1 MNDHL
6 SHLAEFQAILENP
19 KQPYRPSKENQAI
32 IRAAAIALFVGPS
45 NSGRNTTIKKMLAT
59 SDHYYY
65 MVSDTTRRPQH
76 RDGGMEQNGDSY
88 WFRSE
93 EDVLADLEAGA
104 YVEAA
109 VIHGMQVSGSSV
121 REVARAH
128 EQGKVAISDF
138 EMAGVDSYLA
148 IKPDTM
154 VLFFLTRNLE
164 EQLHRMDSRGGLTPE
179 TKMKRLRTA
188 VKEYQHALDNPAYWF
203 VISDGLDETA
213 AYADE
218 LIRTRQPNP
227 QKQAEGRLLTEQL
240 LADTKR
246 YLTEQQG

>member
-19 KQPYRPSKENQAI
+19 EHPYRPSAESQAV
-32 IRAAAIALFVGPS
+32 IRETDIALIVGPS
-45 NSGRNTTIKKMLAT
+45 NSGRNTTIKRMLAS
-59 SDHYYY
+59 SDNYYF
-65 MVSDTTRRPQH
+65 MVSDTTRKPQF
-76 RDGGMEQNGDSY
+76 RDGEMEADGGTY

-109 VIHGMQVSGSSV
+109 IIHGIQVSGSSV

-128 EQGKVAISDF
+128 ERGKVAISDF
-138 EMAGVDSYLA
+138 EMMGVDSYLA

-154 VLFFLTRNLE
+154 VLFFLTKSLE
-164 EQLHRMDSRGGLTPE
+164 EQLRRMDSRGGLTPE

-188 VKEYQHALDNPAYWF
+188 VKEYQHALNNPAYWF
-203 VISDGLDETA
+203 VVNDALDETT
-213 AYADE
+213 AYAEE
-218 LIRTRQPNP
+218 LIQTRQPDP
-227 QKQAEGRLLTEQL
+227 EKQATGRLLAEQL
-240 LADTKR
+240 LADTKN
-246 YLTEQQG
+246 YIAKQQG